1 MAGKKLFGRMWI
13 TRTIHTQRVS
23 IFLYASVH
31 TLRFQSAFFCGDLGW
46 FHCSVEQQEFLSLRS
61 SSSPSTAIDSKHTHT
76 KRDSSTSL
84 VSFTFVEKG
93 MMSDPPWRQLVPS
106 TRRSSPPLSFSSSP
120 SKMEITFKKKKR
132 GPTRRW
138 DRFMMNFTHT
148 KHIDMQRDH
157 HHWALLHYL
166 LKLRL
171 TPNALKSKNKS
182 LLIDLCTFVS

>member
-13 TRTIHTQRVS
+13 TRTIYTQRVS

-61 SSSPSTAIDSKHTHT
+61 SSSPSTAIDSKHTHKK

-106 TRRSSPPLSFSSSP
+106 TRRSSPPSFFFQLTLKDGNNIQKKRKRGQQGGGIVSWWTLLPQSSSICIETTIIGLSFIIFW
-120 SKMEITFKKKKR
+120 KY
-132 GPTRRW
+132 
-138 DRFMMNFTHT
+138 D
-148 KHIDMQRDH
+148 
-157 HHWALLHYL
+157 
-166 LKLRL
+166 
-171 TPNALKSKNKS
+171 
-182 LLIDLCTFVS
+182 

>member
-13 TRTIHTQRVS
+13 TRTIYTQRVS

-61 SSSPSTAIDSKHTHT
+61 SSSPSTAIDSKHTHKK

-106 TRRSSPPLSFSSSP
+106 TRRSSPPSFFFQLTLKDGNNIQKKRKRGQQGGGIVSWWTLLPQSSSICRETTIIGLSFIIFW
-120 SKMEITFKKKKR
+120 KY
-132 GPTRRW
+132 
-138 DRFMMNFTHT
+138 D
-148 KHIDMQRDH
+148 
-157 HHWALLHYL
+157 
-166 LKLRL
+166 
-171 TPNALKSKNKS
+171 
-182 LLIDLCTFVS
+182 

>member
-13 TRTIHTQRVS
+13 TRTIYTQRVS

-61 SSSPSTAIDSKHTHT
+61 SSSPSTAIDSKHTHKK

-106 TRRSSPPLSFSSSP
+106 TRRSSPPSFFFQLTL
-120 SKMEITFKKKKR
+120 KDGNNIQKKR
-132 GPTRRW
+132 KRGQQGGG
-138 DRFMMNFTHT
+138 
-148 KHIDMQRDH
+148 I
-157 HHWALLHYL
+157 
-166 LKLRL
+166 
-171 TPNALKSKNKS
+171 
-182 LLIDLCTFVS
+182 VS

>member
-13 TRTIHTQRVS
+13 TRTIYTQRVS

-61 SSSPSTAIDSKHTHT
+61 SSSPSTAIDSKHTHKK

-106 TRRSSPPLSFSSSP
+106 TRRSSPPSFFFQLTLKDGNNIQKLKKGANKEVGSFHDELYSHKAHRYAERQLSLGSPSLSFESTINTECL
-120 SKMEITFKKKKR
+120 EIKK
-132 GPTRRW
+132 
-138 DRFMMNFTHT
+138 
-148 KHIDMQRDH
+148 
-157 HHWALLHYL
+157 
-166 LKLRL
+166 
-171 TPNALKSKNKS
+171 
-182 LLIDLCTFVS
+182 